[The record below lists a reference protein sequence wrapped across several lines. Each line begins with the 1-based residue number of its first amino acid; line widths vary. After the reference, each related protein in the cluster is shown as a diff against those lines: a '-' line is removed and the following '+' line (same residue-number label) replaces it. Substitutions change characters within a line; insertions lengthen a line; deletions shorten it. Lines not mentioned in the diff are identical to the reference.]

1 MQISLLNNKG
11 QKKGKLELPKEIF
24 EISAKDVL
32 ISSEIRRI
40 LANLRTAQAKTKKR
54 GQVSGGGRKPYRQ
67 KGTGRARA
75 GSIRSPLW
83 RGGGIIFGPS
93 GRENFSLKTPKKQIQ
108 KALLAVLSEKAKTS
122 QLIVVDKFAITT
134 FKTKEFLQ
142 ILQKLPIAENSTI
155 LLVLAQFDEKL
166 IKSASNLNY
175 LQIIFVSNLN
185 IFDLLKYDFVV
196 MDKLTLEYLISIFQG
211 KKYYI

>member
-83 RGGGIIFGPS
+83 QGGGIIFGPS

-211 KKYYI
+211 KK

>member
-32 ISSEIRRI
+32 ISSEVRRI

-211 KKYYI
+211 KK

>member
-211 KKYYI
+211 KK

>member
-32 ISSEIRRI
+32 ISSEVRRI

-108 KALLAVLSEKAKTS
+108 KALLAVLSEKAKTG

-211 KKYYI
+211 KK

>member
-32 ISSEIRRI
+32 ISSEVRRI

-93 GRENFSLKTPKKQIQ
+93 GRENYSLKTPKKQIQ
-108 KALLAVLSEKAKTS
+108 KALLAVLSEKAKTG

-196 MDKLTLEYLISIFQG
+196 MDKLTLDKLISIFQG
-211 KKYYI
+211 KK

>member
-108 KALLAVLSEKAKTS
+108 KALLAVLSEKAKTG

-211 KKYYI
+211 KK

>member
-32 ISSEIRRI
+32 ISSEVRRI

-83 RGGGIIFGPS
+83 QGGGIIFGPS

-211 KKYYI
+211 KK